1 MENHSIVMS
10 SSQEQE
16 EIQCMYYQ
24 QTLLD
29 TGRQDE
35 IHFTVFKS
43 VNDTKEYFVF
53 KTHPRNREFGASS
66 RIQ

>member
-35 IHFTVFKS
+35 IHFTVF
-43 VNDTKEYFVF
+43 
-53 KTHPRNREFGASS
+53 
-66 RIQ
+66 